1 MDDMPMAQ
9 GYLLPI
15 ASHGKMNSSIDD
27 DILSSLINDS
37 TKIQSA
43 FVETSESNESRHA
56 LYEMQLTLK
65 NINVIDLDVYGKD

>member
-9 GYLLPI
+9 GYVLPI